1 MMRVSEK
8 LRAQR
13 SLCRKVR
20 VSIWTG
26 MFNLEEAKYANG
38 MVVDLLHPTDDLV
51 WPPRDYAERLLE
63 RRHAASRRAFQW
75 QIGLLHC

>member
-1 MMRVSEK
+1 MMLASEK

-13 SLCRKVR
+13 PLCKKMR

-26 MFNLEEAKYANG
+26 MFNPEEAKYANG

-51 WPPRDYAERLLE
+51 RPPRDYVEQRVAEHFNGR
-63 RRHAASRRAFQW
+63 
-75 QIGLLHC
+75 

>member
-1 MMRVSEK
+1 M
-8 LRAQR
+8 
-13 SLCRKVR
+13 R

-26 MFNLEEAKYANG
+26 MFNPEEAKYANG

-63 RRHAASRRAFQW
+63 RRNAASSRAFRW
-75 QIGLLHC
+75 QIGLHPLLNDRLTIDQGRRV